1 MVALDQNTKVPANYF
16 CQFDFT
22 MEKSESCLIEIFR
35 YRFNYRKQR
44 ENIEMKIVQYK
55 EDEPSSVKSEDYLSN
70 KIIVKNSQL
79 HRYSGTAQ
87 A

>member
-1 MVALDQNTKVPANYF
+1 
-16 CQFDFT
+16 
-22 MEKSESCLIEIFR
+22 
-35 YRFNYRKQR
+35 
-44 ENIEMKIVQYK
+44 MKIVQYK
-55 EDEPSSVKSEDYLSN
+55 EYEPSSVKSEDYLSN